1 MVGLIEQVTDPISDV
16 VTTMLTCP
24 VQMVVS
30 EVRLFSLHLANH
42 CMRSESQ
49 SVIVVFITLQN
60 QSASSQMTSSETIFS
75 TQVGVALFR
84 DHPNALYPFSEMDE
98 NQRYYVEGIVI
109 SCMRQ
114 HDISSRTNSHVV
126 MQMGGGCILYTEPHG
141 MQTVQGVFQPSV
153 KQQNCKTGV
162 ESSTSACARLLC
174 ARDVFEALCDC
185 IFASKR

>member
-42 CMRSESQ
+42 CMR
-49 SVIVVFITLQN
+49 
-60 QSASSQMTSSETIFS
+60 SETIFS

-126 MQMGGGCILYTEPHG
+126 MQMGGGCILYTDH
-141 MQTVQGVFQPSV
+141 QGQG
-153 KQQNCKTGV
+153 QQRGV
-162 ESSTSACARLLC
+162 SPTKRVVRLK

-185 IFASKR
+185 IFASTRLGALHHVFMCVCVCVCVFVPVIRPAIHGDKELQ